1 MQTLCGQFKE
11 EYNIESLLTNKSKRL
26 YMQTL
31 WTVYR
36 RIQHRGS
43 TGKYNTESL
52 HADNFDFS
60 ELVNNGTLLVND
72 SLGLNLKNIRR
83 VLNYDMA
90 LLDSFHCRKK

>member
-1 MQTLCGQFKE
+1 
-11 EYNIESLLTNKSKRL
+11 
-26 YMQTL
+26 MQTL
-31 WTVYR
+31 WTVYK

>member
-1 MQTLCGQFKE
+1 MFFFME
-11 EYNIESLLTNKSKRL
+11 EYNTESLLTNKSKRL

-52 HADNFDFS
+52 HADYFDFS
-60 ELVNNGTLLVND
+60 ELVNNGTLLVKD
-72 SLGLNLKNIRR
+72 SYGLNLENISH
-83 VLNYDMA
+83 VL
-90 LLDSFHCRKK
+90 S